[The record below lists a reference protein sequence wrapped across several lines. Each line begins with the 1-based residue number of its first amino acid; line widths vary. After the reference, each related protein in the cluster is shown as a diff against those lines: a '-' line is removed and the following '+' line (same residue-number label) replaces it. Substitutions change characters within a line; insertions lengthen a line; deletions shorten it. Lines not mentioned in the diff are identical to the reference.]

1 MKRFDAYILYR
12 LVSVFCFFSLVL
24 SFIYWSNRSVR
35 TLELLLGGG
44 KSIGIFINLTL
55 LSLPNIILAILPVSG
70 LISAIYLTNR
80 LNADSELIA
89 LRSAGTSNIE
99 LSKPFLKLG
108 LIVSLLVGVLS
119 HEIVPTIKNAAKSL
133 QNSVSNE
140 MNAMFL
146 KSGEFFNPTPNIT
159 IYIGKI
165 KNNNELSNFFLEDSR
180 DPKKFKTFTSETA
193 YLAGDT
199 VNPQI
204 VLKDGSAQTY
214 LTENKLLD
222 ILYFKDFL
230 YDFKFLYAKNAKK
243 VIKDKNTVREMTTT
257 HLIKSL
263 NKVNTNPKL
272 SHKMKNE
279 IHRRISETLLPTVV
293 ILLGF
298 SCLIVSKFS
307 RRQAWLPTVVAISLT
322 IFLQLLSNYFEDLSR
337 SNLVGIWAYYIMPIV
352 GGLLLTLLILDVSPK
367 KRTKGE
373 NLI

>member
-12 LVSVFCFFSLVL
+12 LVSVFCLFSLVL

-35 TLELLLGGG
+35 TLDLLLGDG

-119 HEIVPTIKNAAKSL
+119 HEIVPTIKSAAKNM

-140 MNAMFL
+140 MNAMLL
-146 KSGEFFNPTPNIT
+146 KSGEFFNPTQNIT

-165 KNNNELSNFFLEDSR
+165 RNNKELSNFFLQDSR
-180 DPKKFKTFTSETA
+180 DPKNLKTFTSKTA
-193 YLAGDT
+193 YLAGNT
-199 VNPQI
+199 NNPQI
-204 VLKDGSAQTY
+204 VLKNGSAQTY
-214 LTENKLLD
+214 LTEKKLLD

-230 YDFKFLYAKNAKK
+230 YDFKFLYTKK
-243 VIKDKNTVREMTTT
+243 VMKQKDTVREMTTAQ
-257 HLIKSL
+257 LIKSL
-263 NKVNTNPKL
+263 VKVNIGSNL
-272 SHKMKNE
+272 SHKVKNE
-279 IHRRISETLLPTVV
+279 IHRRVSETLLPTVV

-307 RRQAWLPTVVAISLT
+307 RQQTWLPTMIAISLT
-322 IFLQLLSNYFEDLSR
+322 VFLQLLSNYFEDLNR
-337 SNLVGIWAYYIMPIV
+337 SNLVGIWAYYITPIV
-352 GGLLLTLLILDVSPK
+352 GGLLLLTLLTLDINPK
-367 KRTKGE
+367 KKIKGE

>member
-35 TLELLLGGG
+35 TLDLLLGDG

-99 LSKPFLKLG
+99 LSKPFFKLG

-119 HEIVPTIKNAAKSL
+119 HEIVPTIKNAAKSM

-140 MNAMFL
+140 MNAMLL
-146 KSGEFFNPTPNIT
+146 KSGEFFNPAQNIT

-165 KNNNELSNFFLEDSR
+165 KNNKELSNFFLEDSR
-180 DPKKFKTFTSETA
+180 DPKKLKTFTSETA
-193 YLAGDT
+193 FLAG
-199 VNPQI
+199 NANSPQI
-204 VLKDGSAQTY
+204 VLRNGSAQTY
-214 LTENKLLD
+214 LTEKKLLD

-230 YDFKFLYAKNAKK
+230 YDFKFLYAKK
-243 VIKDKNTVREMTTT
+243 VMKQEDTVKEMTTIQLT
-257 HLIKSL
+257 KSLIK
-263 NKVNTNPKL
+263 VNMNSKL
-272 SHKMKNE
+272 SQEVKTE
-279 IHRRISETLLPTVV
+279 IHRRISETLLPTVI

-298 SCLIVSKFS
+298 SCLIVAKFS
-307 RRQAWLPTVVAISLT
+307 RQQTWFPTAIAVT
-322 IFLQLLSNYFEDLSR
+322 ITVFLQLIANYFEDLNR
-337 SNLVGIWAYYIMPIV
+337 SDLVGIWAYYIAPIF
-352 GGLLLTLLILDVSPK
+352 GGLLLLTLLSLEISPK
-367 KRTKGE
+367 KKIDVRR
-373 NLI
+373 LV

>member
-24 SFIYWSNRSVR
+24 TFIYWSNRSVR
-35 TLELLLGGG
+35 TLDLLLGNG

-80 LNADSELIA
+80 LSADSELIA
-89 LRSAGTSNIE
+89 LRSAGTSNLE

-133 QNSVSNE
+133 QSSVSNE

-146 KSGEFFNPTPNIT
+146 RSGEFFNPAENIT

-165 KNNNELSNFFLEDSR
+165 KNNKELSNFFLEDSR
-180 DPKKFKTFTSETA
+180 DPKKLKTFTSETA
-193 YLAGDT
+193 FLAGNAN
-199 VNPQI
+199 NPQI
-204 VLKDGSAQTY
+204 VLKNGSAQTY
-214 LTENKLLD
+214 LTEKKLLD
-222 ILYFKDFL
+222 ILYFNDFS
-230 YDFKFLYAKNAKK
+230 YDFNFLYAKK
-243 VIKDKNTVREMTTT
+243 VTTKRDVDTASEMTTAQ
-257 HLIKSL
+257 LIKSL
-263 NKVNTNPKL
+263 IKANISPKL
-272 SHKMKNE
+272 SHKMKTE

-293 ILLGF
+293 ILFGF

-307 RRQAWLPTVVAISLT
+307 RRQNWLPTAIAISLT
-322 IFLQLLSNYFEDLSR
+322 VFLQLLGNYFEDLNR
-337 SNLVGIWAYYIMPIV
+337 SNLIGIWAYYITPII
-352 GGLLLTLLILDVSPK
+352 GGLLLLALLTLDINSKEKLEA
-367 KRTKGE
+367 RT
-373 NLI
+373 